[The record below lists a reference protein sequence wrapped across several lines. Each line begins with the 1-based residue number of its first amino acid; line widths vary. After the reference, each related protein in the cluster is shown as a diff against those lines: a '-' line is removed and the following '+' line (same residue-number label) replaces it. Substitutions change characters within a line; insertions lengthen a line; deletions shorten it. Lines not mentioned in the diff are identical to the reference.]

1 MKYLINYS
9 EYNNIKGG
17 GCFDVWCPLCG
28 GPLNVHSLHDKEF
41 TNISNQLNWLKKVS
55 ILFEGKKV
63 KHGFFETSC
72 NTKFKNKSG
81 ESYSYL
87 VEKDNGIPLHTEC
100 YKLAKI
106 KTGKKLCFEDFDID
120 KFWINTKYSEKMNTK
135 KIINKEISTLSY
147 QNLKKFYFE
156 SKLAKYI
163 YYAYSDLNYNPILKY
178 WKQDFDLAT
187 LKNKKSEWYLLFNP
201 NGKSDESKKNA
212 DRIIKNIKKLKK
224 NLNRPSPPESATQFN
239 KGTKKKGN
247 DGNMY
252 IIVINKNKV
261 KRWKKL

>member
-1 MKYLINYS
+1 
-9 EYNNIKGG
+9 
-17 GCFDVWCPLCG
+17 
-28 GPLNVHSLHDKEF
+28 
-41 TNISNQLNWLKKVS
+41 
-55 ILFEGKKV
+55 
-63 KHGFFETSC
+63 
-72 NTKFKNKSG
+72 
-81 ESYSYL
+81 
-87 VEKDNGIPLHTEC
+87 
-100 YKLAKI
+100 
-106 KTGKKLCFEDFDID
+106 
-120 KFWINTKYSEKMNTK
+120 MNTK

-163 YYAYSDLNYNPILKY
+163 YYAYSGLNYNPILKY

-224 NLNRPSPPESATQFN
+224 NVKLKINRPSPPESATQFN
-239 KGTKKKGN
+239 KGIKKKGN

-252 IIVINKNKV
+252 IIVVNKNGV
-261 KRWKKL
+261 KKWKKL